1 MIFYFEFRDDHDIE
15 YYDNSAEP
23 RKFEIEITENSI
35 LYGTFLLIE
44 IESPSNDRRLL
55 AQGDSVA
62 ELVDWALN
70 NC

>member
-23 RKFEIEITENSI
+23 RKFEIEETWN
-35 LYGTFLLIE
+35 GAFALLE
-44 IESPSNDRRLL
+44 IESPCNDRRLL

-62 ELVDWALN
+62 ELVDWALKN
-70 NC
+70 E

>member
-23 RKFEIEITENSI
+23 RKFEIEAIEN
-35 LYGTFLLIE
+35 GTTLVLLE
-44 IESPSNDRRLL
+44 IEPPCNDRRLL

-62 ELVDWALN
+62 ELVEWALN

>member
-23 RKFEIEITENSI
+23 RKFEIEEGWN
-35 LYGTFLLIE
+35 GTFILTE
-44 IESPSNDRRLL
+44 IEPPSNDRRLL
-55 AQGDSVA
+55 AQGNSVS
-62 ELVDWALN
+62 ELVEWALN